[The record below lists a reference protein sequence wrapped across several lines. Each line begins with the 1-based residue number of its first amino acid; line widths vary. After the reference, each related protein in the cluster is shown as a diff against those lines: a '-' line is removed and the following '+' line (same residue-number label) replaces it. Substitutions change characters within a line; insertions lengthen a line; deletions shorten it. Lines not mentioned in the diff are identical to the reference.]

1 MRSLYTGILL
11 SLVGTLTLSLLIFLV
26 ISNRVERQY
35 LNPVF
40 EAMDELELESAFSAF
55 ETSGNP
61 AVSSYLEKLN
71 QLFHSAHFYAER
83 RGCRRC
89 LGGKPGRYPSSS
101 ASVQFACMGE
111 WAVCRDSSVQ

>member
-1 MRSLYTGILL
+1 MRSLYSGILL
-11 SLVGTLTLSLLIFLV
+11 SLVGTLALSLLIFLV

-40 EAMDELELESAFSAF
+40 EAMDELELESARSAF
-55 ETSGNP
+55 KTSGNP

-71 QLFHSAHFYAER
+71 QLFHSSHFLLNAE
-83 RGCRRC
+83 GVDFVS
-89 LGGKPGRYPSSS
+89 GETGPVPSSS
-101 ASVQFACMGE
+101 ASVQFACVGE